1 MFRYVF
7 ADHYWQDG
15 LQATLGSP
23 EWRALGIGYWNEIK
37 GVVSSNVRSRVRD
50 GLGWVQLKDEELV
63 TVGPMPGCVERER
76 LEQYLADTRYMSWVQ
91 RYTRMED
98 GKVGLR
104 LDYNAAEFEKKMEG
118 NSVTLVETGGGR
130 IQSFSSAKNWRKRF
144 EGRAN
149 WDF

>member
-37 GVVSSNVRSRVRD
+37 EVISSNVRSRTRD
-50 GLGWVQLKDEELV
+50 GLGWVQLKDEQLV
-63 TVGPMPGCVERER
+63 RVGPMPGCEEGER

-104 LDYNAAEFEKKMEG
+104 HDYNAVEFEEKREG
-118 NSVTLVETGGGR
+118 DDVTLVEVGEGR
-130 IQSFSSAKNWRKRF
+130 VQAFSSAKNWRKRF
-144 EGRAN
+144 EGEES